1 MSSRPGNPMI
11 ATSLWLLNAATAA
24 ASALQAPHHGAQ
36 NHKSTSRPA
45 RDEGANVSPEIVE
58 RSRTVNATGTPVP
71 TLSTSTDVSVLALL
85 DWVTVPGSE
94 WLRTSG

>member
-1 MSSRPGNPMI
+1 MI

-45 RDEGANVSPEIVE
+45 KDEGTNVSPEIVE

-71 TLSTSTDVSVLALL
+71 TRSTSTDVSVLALL

>member
-1 MSSRPGNPMI
+1 MNAIKLWVSSRPGNPTI

-45 RDEGANVSPEIVE
+45 KDEGTNASPEIVG
-58 RSRTVNATGTPVP
+58 RSRTVKATGTPAP
-71 TLSTSTDVSVLALL
+71 TFSTNAEVSTLAAL
-85 DWVTVPGSE
+85 D
-94 WLRTSG
+94 